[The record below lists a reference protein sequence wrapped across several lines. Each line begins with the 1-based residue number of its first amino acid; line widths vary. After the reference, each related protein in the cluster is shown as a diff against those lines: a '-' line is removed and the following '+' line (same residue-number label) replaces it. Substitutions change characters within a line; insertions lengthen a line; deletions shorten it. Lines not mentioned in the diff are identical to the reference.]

1 MNHMELKKIYNRP
14 TITVFETQIECP
26 LLDSSQDD
34 HADSKQQRFVF
45 EEEESR
51 SGHSIWVSNTVI
63 VGLLYIFFSSM

>member
-1 MNHMELKKIYNRP
+1 MELKKIYNRP

-45 EEEESR
+45 EEEEE
-51 SGHSIWVSNTVI
+51 NPK
-63 VGLLYIFFSSM
+63 F